1 MTPLKIRIELLKK
14 NIGYAD
20 IARNCG
26 VSRQLVRYAIVS
38 QAVYND
44 TKIIQIKKE
53 IAQTLNRPVEK
64 LWPSYTTR
72 RRNDFGGQE
81 VSADRP
87 KQNCKKPQNHVG
99 FGAAPDHV
107 GSRASP
113 EPARFRTRKAA

>member
-1 MTPLKIRIELLKK
+1 MTPLGIRIELLKK
-14 NIGYAD
+14 KIGYAD

-44 TKIIQIKKE
+44 TKIIQIKRE

-64 LWPSYTTR
+64 IWPQKR
-72 RRNDFGGQE
+72 
-81 VSADRP
+81 
-87 KQNCKKPQNHVG
+87 KPQNHVG

-107 GSRASP
+107 GSRA
-113 EPARFRTRKAA
+113 RKAA